1 MGKEPHGC
9 VSLLNDGS
17 GSRLMTKGV
26 RSMLACFLLASLLLS
41 GCTSVIGPPEP
52 KARLSVDV
60 DSIHAGEA
68 VNFDARE
75 SSTPDTTV
83 IVEFLWDFGDGT
95 THTSTQGLATH
106 VYEEQG
112 TYEANVQVSNDQGGA
127 DLARWTIHVN
137 GYPQVSLAMPTTAKV
152 SDLVTLDASSSAD
165 PEGGVLAFAWDLN
178 WSADSDIDG
187 DTENDVDS
195 TETSVSLLLNSSG
208 RRSGSVTVTD
218 DQGASIIRVWSI
230 DVYTRTWKVV
240 WEERRIS
247 INWSGYLAQGETW
260 AESHV
265 PGTDGR
271 LLAVNATLTLEMDL
285 LPGTQPQDN
294 FTLGIAVPDSGWTD
308 EAQTD
313 QEDFSKPTTA
323 YIERE
328 GMNPRPVGEQVY
340 DADHADDLREQLLF
354 EVGARFGQGEWV
366 WSVRADDA
374 DPDFLVD
381 GFDPDEGNDWDL
393 TVEFI
398 VLMPRV
404 SELSV

>member
-1 MGKEPHGC
+1 
-9 VSLLNDGS
+9 
-17 GSRLMTKGV
+17 
-26 RSMLACFLLASLLLS
+26 MLACFLLASLLLS

-52 KARLSVDV
+52 TAHLSVDV

-83 IVEFLWDFGDGT
+83 IIEFLWDFGDGT
-95 THTSTQGLATH
+95 THTSTQGLTTH
-106 VYEEQG
+106 VCEELG
-112 TYEANVQVSNDQGGA
+112 TYEASVQVSNDQGGA
-127 DLARWTIHVN
+127 ALARWTIHVN
-137 GYPQVSLAMPTTAKV
+137 GYPMVSLAMPTTAKV

-208 RRSGSVTVTD
+208 KRSGSVTVTD
-218 DQGASIIRVWSI
+218 DQGASITRLWGI

-240 WEERRIS
+240 WEERRINF
-247 INWSGYLAQGETW
+247 NWSGYLAQGETW
-260 AESHV
+260 AESHI

-271 LLAVNATLTLEMDL
+271 LLSVNATLTLEMDL
-285 LPGTQPQDN
+285 LPMTQPQDN
-294 FTLGIAVPDSGWTD
+294 FTLGIAVPDSGWTE
-308 EAQTD
+308 EAQTR
-313 QEDFSKPTTA
+313 QENFTKPATA

-328 GMNPRPVGEQVY
+328 GMNPRPVDEQVY
-340 DADHADDLREQLLF
+340 DADHADDLRAQLLF
-354 EVGARFGQGEWV
+354 AVGARVGQGEGCWP
-366 WSVRADDA
+366 VRTDEA
-374 DPDFLVD
+374 DPDFPID
-381 GFDPDEGNDWDL
+381 GIDPDEGNDWDL